1 MKNSERRHS
10 EMEHEESHLNKEFVL
25 LIAGLG
31 TFWTGVAFLIL

>member
-1 MKNSERRHS
+1 MKTIERRYS
-10 EMEHEESHLNKEFVL
+10 ETEHEESHINKEFVM